1 MTQEGG
7 GGRAESV
14 RYVSLEFEG
23 GPGGDLGGPGGPDCV
38 LIWLSSAHSQVFK
51 SRVRM
56 ERRTGLR
63 AEPWGILNNEK
74 RAKERKK
81 RRDNSNEKPSEE
93 DVSVGGGGAGL

>member
-1 MTQEGG
+1 M
-7 GGRAESV
+7 
-14 RYVSLEFEG
+14 SLEFKG

-63 AEPWGILNNEK
+63 AEPWGILNNEEP
-74 RAKERKK
+74 AKERKEK
-81 RRDNSNEKPSEE
+81 CDNSNEKPSEE
-93 DVSVGGGGAGL
+93 DVSVGGWGGRGGGAGL